1 LHSQKGDEEEEEK
14 KEKRKERKK
23 ERKKKEEGIQ
33 ATNFSHLSSQTSV
46 GSVCSK

>member
-1 LHSQKGDEEEEEK
+1 MK
-14 KEKRKERKK
+14 KKKRRRNGKK

-46 GSVCSK
+46 G